1 MIPISYQSI
10 GFTFIMMMLACLVI
24 NELVRYCK
32 AHYFKT
38 HVKKAKQKSGVF
50 EK

>member
-10 GFTFIMMMLACLVI
+10 GFTFIMIMIACLVI
-24 NELVRYCK
+24 NQLVG
-32 AHYFKT
+32 YFKT
-38 HVKKAKQKSGVF
+38 HLKKAKQKSGVF